1 MPRWLRQLFRLEP
14 GDAGRLLLFGVL
26 GALLQGGLAIG
37 ISTADSLFLAR
48 IGVARLPVIYL
59 LTPVLMLAYIPVSSL
74 LLTRLGVNRVFQ
86 LTLAVL
92 TAGGILFGVLF
103 LVYGGA
109 APAPVYYLAKLYA
122 TLWWIALYTLYWNFV
137 DGYFDIRDAKRLYA
151 LLSAACAAGAGLGGL
166 LVNALNRYL
175 EVPQLFFAWSM
186 TAVLTMP
193 VFVLILRRR
202 AALEEA
208 DGADDPAPGGL
219 LQELRRTGGLFRHSR
234 YAGLLTGVLF
244 LTLVVTAVCEYQYM
258 GVFSANHN
266 AHQLAALFGELY
278 AGVSV
283 FNVVVNLFVFN
294 RLVARLGVRNT
305 ALLQPAAYLLVFLG
319 FLLDDSGAA
328 ALLGFLAY
336 QGLLVTVD
344 YNNVNFL
351 INALPVGAKKQ
362 LRTFIEG
369 FCEPAATAVAG
380 LFLLLWAARLGPD
393 HLALTGL
400 LLAVA
405 ALLLVVWLRAEYV
418 RAMIANLKRGWL
430 DFARP
435 LAAVVRDRP
444 PAETDW
450 LEATARRGAPEE
462 ALLAIRLLWLSDKY
476 RAADCL
482 LAFLTPPAE
491 ARCRAAQPLLAQMLA
506 DGDHEMMRR
515 VLAWLNSRHEPLGPT
530 LLEELGQR
538 GLVAT
543 QELQAGLHTRA
554 PEVRAAAAATLSHSW
569 RVGDSVNALQALDR
583 LLRGSPA
590 ERRAAMRG
598 LGRCGQSRYA
608 HFLVPQ
614 LRSADAEDRCEALDA
629 MRRLSTRE
637 STRLLPALLEVVR
650 GGLPRERSLALDALG
665 RIGDPDCIG
674 PLLDASAGFAPREL
688 REAEDV
694 LRGIGQRGVPAIVF
708 CLQNASHPYPGRGLA
723 ARALSRVS
731 FAQFESVYPGLI
743 GSEIDRA
750 YRFHA
755 RHALLAAPAGAGT
768 AGREVLA
775 RFYGD
780 MPDTVIDFILELLG
794 LGGRLPDFESVT
806 ASLRSRNAKDRANAI
821 ETVEQACNRAAFVR
835 LLPLLEGRVGAGP
848 ATLAAPD
855 EDALVRDAC
864 ASRFVIEAAAGLQM
878 LLEKSPAAAR
888 AGIRER
894 IGDPDLPPA
903 LRAYLLALLE
913 QVITGAA
920 PAEPNLVAKVHALGR
935 AAFCRGLRIEELV
948 LLAAAARAVAVADG
962 PVALTDGGVA
972 RFGLVLSGA
981 AAVDG
986 TTVPPGGLFAEA
998 ALWRPVRPAVTGR
1011 SLRALLFDV
1020 PTVLD
1025 LAGCS
1030 PRLAL
1035 ALLDWKLEQRRA
1047 A

>member
-1 MPRWLRQLFRLEP
+1 MSRWLRQLLRLEP
-14 GDAGRLLLFGVL
+14 GDAGRLLLFGLL

-37 ISTADSLFLAR
+37 ISTADSLFLTR
-48 IGVARLPVIYL
+48 VGVTRLPVIYL
-59 LTPVLMLAYIPVSSL
+59 LTPVIMLAYIPVYSL
-74 LLTRLGVNRVFQ
+74 LLSRLGINRVFR
-86 LTLAVL
+86 LTLGLL

-103 LVYGGA
+103 LVWGGGA
-109 APAPVYYLAKLYA
+109 APAALYYLAKLYA

-137 DGYFDIRDAKRLYA
+137 DGYFDILDAKRLYA

-166 LVNALNRYL
+166 LVNALSRYL
-175 EVPQLFFAWSM
+175 EVPQLFFAWAM
-186 TAVLTMP
+186 FAVLTIP
-193 VFVLILRRR
+193 VFVLILRRGR
-202 AALEEA
+202 SLDEE
-208 DGADDPAPGGL
+208 DGAGDAAPAGL
-219 LQELRRTGGLFRHSR
+219 LQELRQTGGLFRHSR

-258 GVFSANHN
+258 GVFSAH
-266 AHQLAALFGELY
+266 HTEKQLAALFGGLY

-283 FNVVVNLFVFN
+283 FNVVVNLFLFN
-294 RLVARLGVRNT
+294 RLVARIGVRNT
-305 ALLQPAAYLLVFLG
+305 ALLQPAVYLLVFLG

-351 INALPVGAKKQ
+351 INALPAAAKKQ

-369 FCEPAATAVAG
+369 IAEPAATATGG
-380 LFLLLWAARLGPD
+380 LFLLLWAGSLGPD
-393 HLALTGL
+393 RLALTGL

-405 ALLLVVWLRAEYV
+405 ALALVAWLRAEYV

-444 PAETDW
+444 PAETAW
-450 LEATARRGAPEE
+450 LEATARSGPPEA
-462 ALLAIRLLWLSDKY
+462 ALLAIRLLWLSDRY

-482 LAFLTPPAE
+482 LAFLTPPEE
-491 ARCRAAQPLLAQMLA
+491 ARCRAAQPLLALMLA
-506 DGDHEMMRR
+506 EGDHEMMRR
-515 VLAWLNSRHEPLGPT
+515 VLAWLNRHHEPLGPT

-543 QELQAGLHTRA
+543 QELQSGLHTRA

-569 RVGDSVNALQALDR
+569 RVGDSVNALQTLDR

-598 LGRCGQSRYA
+598 LGRCGQPRYA

-614 LRSADAEDRCEALDA
+614 LRLADAEDRREALDA
-629 MRRLSTRE
+629 MRRLATRE

-650 GGLPRERSLALDALG
+650 SGLPRERSLALDALG
-665 RIGDPDCIG
+665 RIGDPDCIA
-674 PLLDASAGFAPREL
+674 PLLDASGGFAPREL
-688 REAEDV
+688 REAENV
-694 LRGIGQRGVPAIVF
+694 LLGIGQRGVPAIVS
-708 CLQNASHPYPGRGLA
+708 CLQDPSHPYAGRGLA

-755 RHALLAAPAGAGT
+755 RHALLAAPGAAT
-768 AGREVLA
+768 PGREVLA

-780 MPDTVIDFILELLG
+780 MPATVIDFILELLG

-806 ASLRSRNAKDRANAI
+806 ASLRSRNPKDRANAI
-821 ETVEQACNRAAFVR
+821 ETVEQACSRATFVR
-835 LLPLLEGRVGAGP
+835 LVPLLEGRFGA
-848 ATLAAPD
+848 AAAPG
-855 EDALVRDAC
+855 EDQVIGDAC
-864 ASRFVIEAAAGLQM
+864 ASRFVIEAAAGLQI
-878 LLEKSPAAAR
+878 LLERSPPAAR
-888 AGIRER
+888 AAMRER
-894 IGDPDLPPA
+894 IRDPELPPA

-913 QVITGAA
+913 QLITGA
-920 PAEPNLVAKVHALGR
+920 PPTEPNLVEKVHALGR

-948 LLAAAARAVAVADG
+948 LLAATAQAVAVADG
-962 PVALTDGGVA
+962 PVAPPGGGAA
-972 RFGLVLSGA
+972 RFGLVLAGE
-981 AAVDG
+981 AVVG
-986 TTVPPGGLFAEA
+986 GVTARPGDLFNEA
-998 ALWRPVRPAVTGR
+998 SLWRSGPGPAATGR
-1011 SLRALLFDV
+1011 GLRALLFEV
-1020 PTVLD
+1020 PLVLE
-1025 LAGCS
+1025 LAGCV

-1035 ALLDWKLEQRRA
+1035 ALLDWKLERRHA